1 MYQVQRAGPHAG
13 RETITVTSNG
23 KRVASA
29 SVDFVRWLK
38 SRVPRTQLRPEQV
51 ALVEWFDR
59 HQAV

>member
-38 SRVPRTQLRPEQV
+38 SRLN
-51 ALVEWFDR
+51 L
-59 HQAV
+59 